1 MLINLNVN
9 EEVRARNIKRCKE
22 KGILLPTF
30 KQMVDPST
38 VPEDIK
44 AKLSH
49 VGLWDVDN
57 SNLFRITWKN
67 EPTKTGG
74 TFGGVN
80 YIEVPHEL
88 TGVKARI
95 LA

>member
-9 EEVRARNIKRCKE
+9 EEVRAKNIQRCRE

-44 AKLSH
+44 AKLEA
-49 VGLWDVDN
+49 VGAVVEM
-57 SNLFRITWKN
+57 K
-67 EPTKTGG
+67 
-74 TFGGVN
+74 
-80 YIEVPHEL
+80 
-88 TGVKARI
+88 
-95 LA
+95 